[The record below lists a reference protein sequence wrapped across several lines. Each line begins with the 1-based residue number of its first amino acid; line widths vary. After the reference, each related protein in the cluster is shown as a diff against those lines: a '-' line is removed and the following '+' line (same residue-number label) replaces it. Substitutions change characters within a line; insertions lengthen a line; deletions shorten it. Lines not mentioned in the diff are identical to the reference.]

1 MSTRVKLKLGS
12 SVVGKAVVFAETET
26 GKFSAVVDSTD
37 YVTVESSGTSLRAA
51 AVTTVAGYY
60 VSSWNVEG
68 GGTQYNGVVT
78 WKNTS
83 TATVSYPL
91 SVTGTSSTTKVT
103 VVDDHGTHLGT
114 PTGTGSYNKNCV
126 GVKHATTDDG
136 YTFTGW
142 TVTLTKLE
150 GSSSYKML
158 STGGTK
164 SGNVYTFGATDDA
177 IVFQLGSNGNV
188 TFTANYEQEAPDC
201 TLTYDAN
208 GGSSTPASQSA
219 KSGSSVVLAAA
230 ITKPGYTF
238 AGWKIGSVVYAAGSS
253 YKLTSSVTATAQWT
267 EDSDPVYTVTFD
279 KNASG
284 ASGDD
289 LPSVMVT
296 SGGSIT
302 LPEATLWEYDGY
314 SFTGWSKTA
323 GATTASYSV
332 GDSVS
337 ITGDTTFYA
346 VWAKTSGLGGKCD
359 KRSIKVVNGKGYT
372 TEYELDGYDFRVYT
386 NVSSAA
392 VRVEYSNCSQ
402 PYWRETSAAYDP
414 RYVSWHGKNP
424 LTTDKVVQQQGST
437 WTEYCAPSLIG
448 TSVTCPSPGPYYYS
462 YYKTTNANGNSKE
475 DSWTV
480 NTVFKSVTI
489 GSDWAWTAPELDG
502 FDFVGWF
509 TIGRSYSADEYH
521 DVDSGSEFTVKI
533 CTERK
538 FIFTDLLA
546 KVNYVEDSVTDIS
559 RADGGYDRKYYYT
572 NYIQV
577 RYLGVKVLVLFDAN
591 GGDLDD
597 FYREVRYDQ
606 AYGSLPTPTWGDHT
620 FLGWFTAAADGTQV
634 TADTVVS
641 TYEEH
646 VLYAHWEGGGSSG
659 GETEADYTIWFDANG
674 GTCSTTSK
682 TVTSGSAVGALP
694 TPTASGCVFDGWR
707 DADGMQYTAVS
718 IMPASD
724 LTLTASWTLSPVTV
738 TFDANGGTCA
748 MTSLQVQPGD
758 AVGSLPTATK
768 VGAGFA
774 GWFTAAS
781 GGTRVSSSTTF
792 SSSTT
797 VYAQWGVESVPPVI
811 VKYKIVLDLGGGTLD
826 SAYVCKYTMGVVKT
840 LPTASQVAKSG
851 ATFAGWFE
859 TSDFSGSA
867 VTQIPSTAT
876 GTKTF
881 YAKWA

>member
-1 MSTRVKLKLGS
+1 MKIGS
-12 SVVGKAVVFAETET
+12 SVVGKAIVFAETET
-26 GKFSAVVDSTD
+26 GKFSAVVDSGD
-37 YVTVESSGTSLRAA
+37 YVTVESSSTSLRAA
-51 AVTTVAGYY
+51 AVVTVAGYY
-60 VSSWNVEG
+60 VSSWAVNG
-68 GGTQYNGVVT
+68 GGTVYNGVVT
-78 WKNTS
+78 WKSSS
-83 TATVSYPL
+83 TAAVSYPL
-91 SVTGTSSTTKVT
+91 STTGTASTQKVT

-114 PTGTGSYNKNCV
+114 PTGTGSYYNRCV

-136 YTFTGW
+136 YTFAGW
-142 TVTLTKLE
+142 TVTLTKSE
-150 GSSSYKML
+150 GSVAYKML

-164 SGNVYTFGATDDA
+164 SGYVYTFGATDDA
-177 IVFQLGSNGNV
+177 IVFQMGSSGDV

-219 KSGSSVVLAAA
+219 KSGSSIVLAAA
-230 ITKPGYTF
+230 ITKSGYTF
-238 AGWKIGSVVYAAGSS
+238 AGWKIGPTVYAAGTS
-253 YKLTSSVTATAQWT
+253 YTITSSVTATAQWT
-267 EDSDPVYTVTFD
+267 KDSVPVYTVTFD

-284 ASGDD
+284 ATGDD
-289 LPSVMVT
+289 LPSVMVL
-296 SGGSIT
+296 SGGSVT

-314 SFTGWSKTA
+314 SFTGWSETA
-323 GATTASYSV
+323 GATSVSYAI
-332 GDSVS
+332 GDSVL
-337 ITGDTTFYA
+337 ITADTTFYA
-346 VWAKTSGLGGKCD
+346 VWAKTSGQGGKCD
-359 KRSIKVVNGKGYT
+359 KKSYKDVSGKGYK
-372 TEYELDGYDFRVYT
+372 TEYELTGYNFHVYT
-386 NVSSAA
+386 NVTSAVVHVSYSS
-392 VRVEYSNCSQ
+392 CSW
-402 PYWRETSAAYDP
+402 PYWKETSAAYDP
-414 RYVSWHGKNP
+414 RYVTWDKPNP
-424 LTTDKVVQQQGST
+424 ITTEKVVRQQSST
-437 WTEYCAPSLIG
+437 ETGYCATSLAG
-448 TSVTCPSPGPYYYS
+448 TFVTIPSPGPYYYS
-462 YYKTTNANGNSKE
+462 YYKTTNANGDILK

-480 NTVFKSVTI
+480 NTVFKSITI
-489 GSDWAWTAPELDG
+489 GSDWVWTAPELDG

-509 TIGRSYSADEYH
+509 TIGRSYSADEWH

-538 FIFTDLLA
+538 FVFTDLLK
-546 KVNYVEDSVTDIS
+546 KVNYVEDSAFVTEDS
-559 RADGGYDRKYYYT
+559 DGGYDRKYAYT

-606 AYGSLPTPTWGDHT
+606 AYGSLPTPTWSGRT
-620 FLGWFTAAADGTQV
+620 FLGWFTAVADGTQV
-634 TADTVVS
+634 TADTIVS

-659 GETEADYTIWFDANG
+659 GETETDYTITFDANG
-674 GTCSTTSK
+674 GICSTTSK
-682 TVTSGSAVGALP
+682 MATSGSAVGALP
-694 TPTASGCVFDGWR
+694 TPTKSGSVFDGWC

-718 IMPASD
+718 VMPASD
-724 LTLTASWTLSPVTV
+724 LTLVASWTPSPITV
-738 TFDANGGTCA
+738 TFDANGGECA
-748 MTSLQVQPGD
+748 TTSLQAQPGD

-768 VGAGFA
+768 AGASFA

-781 GGTRVSSSTTF
+781 GGTKVSSATTF

-797 VYAQWGVESVPPVI
+797 VYAQWGAESSPYVI
-811 VKYKIVLDLGGGTLD
+811 VKYKIALNLGGGTLD
-826 SAYVCKYTMGVVKT
+826 SAYVCKYTMGVAKA
-840 LPTASQVAKSG
+840 LPTASQVTKSG